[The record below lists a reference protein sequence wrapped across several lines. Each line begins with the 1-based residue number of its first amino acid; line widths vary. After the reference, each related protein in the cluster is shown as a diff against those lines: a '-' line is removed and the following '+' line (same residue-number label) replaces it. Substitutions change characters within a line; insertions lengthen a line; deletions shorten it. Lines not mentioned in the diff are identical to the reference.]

1 MAARVL
7 YISTVISTLFGAIL
21 GCPTVCTCSIKY
33 GRSFAE
39 CPDRDLVEIPTGLPR
54 NVNVVIFS
62 ANKIRSVPR
71 GIFRNVTQTM
81 SLWMSHNEIV
91 SVEPGSLAPMVLL
104 RNLDISYNK
113 MVDFPWRDLRNLTD
127 LQLLKMNHNELVS
140 LPRDSFV
147 NLQNLRSIR
156 LNNNKFLTIAEG
168 TFDALVS
175 LSHLQ
180 IFSNPFAC
188 TCYINWFRDWLST
201 TSISIPE
208 QNLIS
213 CATPAT
219 LRGETIMNLPD
230 IKCAHPNVTIWT
242 EPNIDG
248 TTLHEGDA
256 LVLNCESQG
265 NPKPSVTWD
274 IRSRAQEL
282 NVSFV
287 ADDSG
292 ESSERSLWSNNSVQ
306 VFNNGTLIISPL
318 SAEVAGNYSCSAS
331 NEFGTAADSLSVQVA
346 PSPKEP
352 SAKDAKITN
361 ALYGT
366 TQQPLQ
372 PITVMSDFDS
382 VSDPDLPTGEITPE
396 SVEEIISAFKCGS
409 NAKKRHISS
418 HVSNGSSDDA
428 KDHVFDFGVIALWV
442 SETEATIRL
451 NPLLIPGD
459 KRANRTAAIVG
470 ASESSHNAT
479 ANHEQDLASRGLY
492 LCVTTE
498 HKNSP
503 VLWSL
508 VKEGLST
515 YLLSDLRPGTNYS
528 LCLTYKGEDCEMQV
542 LFTTKKKVPNLIII
556 ISVSICLL
564 TVSTVPLLGAM
575 CFHLVYKYH
584 NKTCKL
590 ILKARDQY
598 QMERTLTTNVNIAPL
613 AESRRNTDVDPL
625 GEDDGATE
633 SLDGEKEADTEESV
647 MTETV
652 TLSLSRGNL
661 DDCEVGSDFS
671 DRLPL
676 GAEAVNIASN

>member
-1 MAARVL
+1 MKMAARAL
-7 YISTVISTLFGAIL
+7 YLSMVISTLFGALL

-104 RNLDISYNK
+104 RNLDISHNK

-127 LQLLKMNHNELVS
+127 LQLLKMNHNELLS
-140 LPRDSFV
+140 LPRDAFV
-147 NLQNLRSIR
+147 NLQNLRSLR
-156 LNNNKFLTIAEG
+156 LNNNKFLTIAQG
-168 TFDALVS
+168 TFDASVS

-180 IFSNPFAC
+180 IFSNPFSC
-188 TCYINWFRDWLST
+188 SCYVNWFRDWLST
-201 TSISIPE
+201 TSVTVPERNSIT
-208 QNLIS
+208 

-219 LRGETIMNLPD
+219 LRGETITNLPE
-230 IKCAHPNVTIWT
+230 IKCEHPNVTIRT
-242 EPNIDG
+242 EANIDG
-248 TTLHEGDA
+248 LREGDA
-256 LVLNCESQG
+256 LVLNCESRG
-265 NPKPSVTWD
+265 NPNPSVMWD
-274 IRSRAQEL
+274 IRSPAQEL
-282 NVSFV
+282 NVSFL

-292 ESSERSLWSNNSVQ
+292 ESSIRSLWSNNSVQ
-306 VFNNGTLIISPL
+306 IFNNGTLIISPL
-318 SAEVAGNYSCSAS
+318 SVEVAGDYGCSAS
-331 NEFGTAADSLSVQVA
+331 NEFGTAADSLSVRVA
-346 PSPKEP
+346 PSPKRP
-352 SAKDAKITN
+352 SAKDAKITS
-361 ALYGT
+361 AGYGT
-366 TQQPLQ
+366 TQEPFQ
-372 PITVMSDFDS
+372 PITAMSDFDS
-382 VSDPDLPTGEITPE
+382 VSDPDLPTGEI
-396 SVEEIISAFKCGS
+396 ISASKCGS
-409 NAKKRHISS
+409 NAKKRHVSS
-418 HVSNGSSDDA
+418 GSWDDA

-451 NPLLIPGD
+451 DPLLIPGE

-470 ASESSHNAT
+470 ASESSRNAA
-479 ANHEQDLASRGLY
+479 ANHEEDSAWRGLY

-498 HKNSP
+498 HKRLP

-542 LFTTKKKVPNLIII
+542 VFATKKKVPNLIII

-598 QMERTLTTNVNIAPL
+598 QMERSPNANVNMAPL
-613 AESRRNTDVDPL
+613 AESRRNTHV
-625 GEDDGATE
+625 EDDGATE
-633 SLDGEKEADTEESV
+633 SLDGDKEADTEESV